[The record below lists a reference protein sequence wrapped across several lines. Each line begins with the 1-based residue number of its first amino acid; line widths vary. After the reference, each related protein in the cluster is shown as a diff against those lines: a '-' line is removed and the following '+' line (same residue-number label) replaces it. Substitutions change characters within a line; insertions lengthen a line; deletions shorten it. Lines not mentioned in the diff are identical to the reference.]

1 MIARVAKHAGA
12 LIAGV
17 VVGALVVLA
26 SGIAPGV
33 PFGATP
39 PSEVEAPEA
48 ETPQDAPPGSGSA
61 SEAGPSAQPAPGPT
75 ADGSLLLVWTVGGLP
90 EGFAAG
96 IGDVD
101 GVQEVTEVVA
111 GVLDLL
117 QSRDSG
123 GTVVEDLD
131 PGWAV
136 PLDAIAVDP
145 VTFTGFVPT
154 GQRPALQRLEPGTA
168 ILGETSAGLRG
179 LDVGGQL
186 TVAPGTSVTVV
197 GVVDDASVGAAEVVL
212 HRDDPLAEGMAPSYL
227 LLRHGTDRPAV
238 ETAVRELSGDR
249 PVRVRAV
256 GETPYLR
263 HGDAVLPQA
272 IVKQRYGEFRYRPPA
287 AGERSF
293 ETDQEWVDAHVVT
306 REVPILGRVTC
317 HRAAIASLTAVLEE
331 LDRRGL
337 AHAVDPDGFAGCW
350 NPRLISIGGGLSRH
364 SWGIA
369 VDVNAQGNPTGTGSG
384 QHDAVVE
391 LFTEAGWGWGGT
403 WLVPDPMHFE
413 LVDGPSL
420 PIKARP

>member
-1 MIARVAKHAGA
+1 MIGRVAQHAGS

-17 VVGALVVLA
+17 VIGALVVLA

-33 PFGATP
+33 TSDESPA
-39 PSEVEAPEA
+39 PSEVEASG
-48 ETPQDAPPGSGSA
+48 DAPPGTGSTP
-61 SEAGPSAQPAPGPT
+61 GPDDPEEPAPVPT
-75 ADGSLLLVWTVGGLP
+75 ADESLLLVWTVGGLADDL
-90 EGFAAG
+90 AAMT
-96 IGDVD
+96 DQVD
-101 GVQEVTEVVA
+101 GVREVTEVVA
-111 GVLDLL
+111 GRLDLL
-117 QSRDSG
+117 QSHDSS
-123 GTVVEDLD
+123 GTVMEDLD

-168 ILGETSAGLRG
+168 ILGETSAELRG
-179 LDVGGQL
+179 LGVGGQL
-186 TVAPGTSVTVV
+186 TIAPGNSLTVV
-197 GVVDDASVGAAEVVL
+197 GVVDDASVGAAELVL
-212 HRDDPLAEGMAPSYL
+212 HRDDPLAEAMVPSYL
-227 LLRHGTDRPAV
+227 LLRHRTDRPMI
-238 ETAVRELSGDR
+238 ETAVRELAGDR

-272 IVKQRYGEFRYRPPA
+272 IVKQRYGEFAYRPPA
-287 AGERSF
+287 AGERTF
-293 ETDQEWVDAHVVT
+293 EIDQDWVAAHVVT
-306 REVPILGRVTC
+306 REVPILGSVTC
-317 HRAAIASLTAVLEE
+317 HRAAIESLAAVLEE

-337 AHAVDPDGFAGCW
+337 AHTVDPDGFAGCW
-350 NPRLISIGGGLSRH
+350 HPRLISLDGGLSRH

-369 VDVNAQGNPTGTGSG
+369 VDVNAQGNSTGTGSG
-384 QHDAVVE
+384 QHDALIE